1 VNRTRGLLVAIQLA
15 LSVVLLVGAGLMA
28 RAFISLRSVPLGFD
42 ARHTASMFISPDPR
56 RFDVGTLEEGRA
68 QRRVYYRQL
77 TQQARDV
84 SGVRAVGAGFPVPLS
99 GITMPQRISLGPA
112 MREREI
118 DGFIAFAGYL
128 EALDVPLVAGR
139 YFMTADSDQPRVI
152 VDERLARELW
162 PGAPA
167 VGQRLLIVKSVD
179 TPQWTEVVGVV
190 SHVQARSAREPGP
203 PQVWMTYGVR
213 AYSEMNLVVRAAD
226 PMAPV
231 PAIVSLVKQLGTG
244 RPVRDIRRL
253 EDSAKDAS
261 ADIRFALF
269 VIGVLAVLAV
279 ILVAVGIY
287 GVVAYAMARRRREIA
302 IRVALG
308 SSRRRLVGLV
318 VGEGAAWTAAGLA
331 AGLAGAAAFTQ
342 ALRSLLFSV
351 GPYDALTFS
360 AVAVFLAS
368 VALAAS
374 AVPALRASRVDPML
388 ALRSE

>member
-1 VNRTRGLLVAIQLA
+1 
-15 LSVVLLVGAGLMA
+15 
-28 RAFISLRSVPLGFD
+28 
-42 ARHTASMFISPDPR
+42 
-56 RFDVGTLEEGRA
+56 
-68 QRRVYYRQL
+68 
-77 TQQARDV
+77 
-84 SGVRAVGAGFPVPLS
+84 
-99 GITMPQRISLGPA
+99 

-213 AYSEMNLVVRAAD
+213 SYSEMNLVVRAAD

-351 GPYDALTFS
+351 GPYDVLTFS

-368 VALAAS
+368 VALTAS